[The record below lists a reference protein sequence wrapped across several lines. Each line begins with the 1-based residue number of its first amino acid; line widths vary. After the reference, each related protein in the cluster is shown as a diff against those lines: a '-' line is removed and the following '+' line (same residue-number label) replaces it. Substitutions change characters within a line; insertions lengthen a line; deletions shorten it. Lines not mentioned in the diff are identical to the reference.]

1 MYKHNTLK
9 NFVTGSTKLTNVS
22 VCSSFKTLG
31 YGKTCEVCS
40 WPRNK
45 FIVNDLDCLTSFFES
60 DVAEAECIA
69 VVDSHLLICINYYG
83 YRSNHLDK

>member
-40 WPRNK
+40 
-45 FIVNDLDCLTSFFES
+45 
-60 DVAEAECIA
+60 
-69 VVDSHLLICINYYG
+69 
-83 YRSNHLDK
+83 